1 MNREESIAFAKKYL
15 EDIVSFFGVNLE
27 IAAGVDGD
35 VIQLSAPNTYLS
47 SLLIGTNGDVLRGL
61 QTLVRAAL
69 SAHDAELE
77 RVNIDIADYKKRKN
91 YQLAQQVEK
100 WVKIVRATGEPK
112 ILRPMSAAERFVV
125 HKILVDFPDISG
137 ASEGVGRERH
147 VVLRKKSG
155 EEKIESAD
163 NSVK

>member
-91 YQLAQQVEK
+91 YQLAQQV
-100 WVKIVRATGEPK
+100 
-112 ILRPMSAAERFVV
+112 
-125 HKILVDFPDISG
+125 
-137 ASEGVGRERH
+137 
-147 VVLRKKSG
+147 KK
-155 EEKIESAD
+155 
-163 NSVK
+163 